1 MRGENAPSRGAP
13 KGEPGGVSRR
23 DLVATLGGAASLGL
37 AGCSSITGTPESTPE
52 SPTGTA
58 TDDASGAPS
67 DDEDAGSAGVVA
79 TAPVPRTDTEYA
91 LMGRADAPET
101 ATLYGGWKCPYTRDF
116 VRGMFR
122 DVVRD
127 YVEPGRLTVEFRSV
141 RFQADEPHGTD
152 EPRANRAGL
161 AVWHSDPER
170 FWPYVVQVFS
180 SQPSETEEWATTDRL
195 VTFARDAG
203 VENTQPVEQA
213 AEGQQY
219 EELWQQ
225 TMDVVE
231 EKSIRGI
238 PRFELGGEITPPTID
253 PDATR
258 EQLRQTFE

>member
-13 KGEPGGVSRR
+13 TAEAGRVSRR
-23 DLVATLGGAASLGL
+23 GLVAALGGAASVGL
-37 AGCSSITGTPESTPE
+37 AGCSSITGTPAGTPD

-58 TDDASGAPS
+58 TDGAGETPT
-67 DDEDAGSAGVVA
+67 DGGDAGSGDVVA

-91 LMGRADAPET
+91 LMGQADAPET

-127 YVEPGRLTVEFRSV
+127 YVGTGRLTVEFRSV
-141 RFQADEPHGTD
+141 RFQADEPHGND

-161 AVWHSDPER
+161 AVWHSAPER
-170 FWPYVVQVFS
+170 FWPYVAHLFSVQ
-180 SQPSETEEWATTDRL
+180 PAETEEWATTERL
-195 VTFARDAG
+195 VRLAREAG
-203 VENTQPVEQA
+203 VEETQPVEQA
-213 AEGQQY
+213 AEGRQY
-219 EELWQQ
+219 DDLWQR

-238 PRFELGGEITPPTID
+238 PRFELGGEITAPTID

-258 EQLRQTFE
+258 AQLERTFE